1 MQYDIVMIGHISQ
14 DIMID
19 HLKNRIDLVGGA
31 VVYSSFSAA
40 ASGSMVKVVTKLSQ
54 SDAHILEPL
63 KRENITWEVCPSK
76 ASTSIKNIYYTADKE
91 RRDVFLI
98 SQADPFTLE
107 EVIGNETRIF
117 HLAGLFGGEVPDI
130 LIKPLS
136 EKAEV
141 AMDAQGVLRCLDEE
155 GNLVFRD
162 WERKKELLPFIKYF
176 KTDAAEAEI
185 LTGLSNREDAARLLT
200 SWGADEVMLT
210 HNTEVMVCAEGEIFT
225 APYTHRTNEGRTGRG
240 DTTFAAYLAWRKEHS
255 PKEATAYAAAL
266 CSMKMEVLGTFKG
279 SVADVL
285 KRMKEDA
292 KKTKE

>member
-14 DIMID
+14 YIMID
-19 HLKNRIDLVGGA
+19 HLNNRMDLVGGA

-40 ASGSMVKVVTKLSQ
+40 ASGSKVKVVTKLSKE
-54 SDAHILEPL
+54 DGHILDSL
-63 KRENITWEVCPSK
+63 MRENITWDVCPSR
-76 ASTSIKNIYYTADKE
+76 ASTAIKNVYYTADKE

-117 HLAGLFGGEVPDI
+117 HLAGLFGGEVPDT

-136 EKAEV
+136 GKAEV
-141 AMDAQGVLRCLDEE
+141 AMDAQGVLRCLDGE
-155 GNLVFRD
+155 GNLTFKD
-162 WERKKELLPFIKYF
+162 WEHKKDLLPYIKYF

-185 LTGLSNREDAARLLT
+185 LTGLSNREDAARLLN
-200 SWGADEVMLT
+200 SWGAEEVMLT
-210 HNTEVMVCAEGEIFT
+210 HNTEVMVCAKGEIFT

-240 DTTFAAYLAWRKEHS
+240 DTTFAAYLAWRKDHS

-266 CSMKMEVLGTFKG
+266 CSIKMEVPGMFKG
-279 SVADVL
+279 SVDDVL

-292 KKTKE
+292 R

>member
-1 MQYDIVMIGHISQ
+1 MRYDIVMIGHISQ

-19 HLKNRIDLVGGA
+19 HLEKRMDLVGGA

-40 ASGSMVKVVTKLSQ
+40 ATGAKVKVVTKLSEA
-54 SDAHILEPL
+54 DTHILEPL
-63 KRENITWEVCPSK
+63 KRENIKWEVCPSK

-107 EVIGNETRIF
+107 EVLGDETRIF
-117 HLAGLFGGEVPDI
+117 HLAGLFGGEVPDT

-155 GNLVFRD
+155 GNLAFRD
-162 WERKKELLPFIKYF
+162 WERKKELLPYIKYF

-185 LTGLSNREDAARLLT
+185 LTGLSNREEAARLLNK
-200 SWGADEVMLT
+200 WGSDEVMLT
-210 HNTEVMVCAEGEIFT
+210 HNTEVMVCSQGEIYT
-225 APYTHRTNEGRTGRG
+225 APYTHKTNEGRTGRG

-255 PKEATAYAAAL
+255 AKEATAYAAAL
-266 CSMKMEVLGTFKG
+266 CSMKMEVPGPFKG

-285 KRMKEDA
+285 KRMEEDA
-292 KKTKE
+292 R